1 MNHCLARNSDPI
13 TSHAAADSMRG
24 ISEAQRARIVKTL
37 ESSGPLGLS
46 SADCSNSHPGSFM
59 IVNKSFI
66 EAAYCE
72 AMSSM
77 SHEDAVKHVAA
88 TTGQDPETV
97 EAVLTEE
104 VGA

>member
-1 MNHCLARNSDPI
+1 
-13 TSHAAADSMRG
+13 
-24 ISEAQRARIVKTL
+24 
-37 ESSGPLGLS
+37 
-46 SADCSNSHPGSFM
+46 M